1 MPELTQK
8 KKIAILGGGVGSMST
23 AFEITNKPGWSEEY
37 DITIYQM
44 GWRLGGKGASGR
56 DRAFKDR
63 ICEHGLHVWEGFYEN
78 AFRLINA
85 AYAEWV
91 DKNYQPQPLFKSGPE
106 AFEVCNIG
114 PIMDPSSGDW
124 QIQPLEFQPTA
135 GQPGVGEPAEALD
148 FWDLVLR
155 ANLLL
160 VSAYLGASWQTGLS
174 GWLLRMTGKIIL
186 AVSDWI
192 EKHPWLEALV
202 AWLLDRVSGGLLLIL
217 SFALAHGAQGHPDRE
232 EKLASCHSRFLNWF
246 RAHPA
251 KDTHPDEFHII
262 LTAADTLFAIVRGV
276 IEDRI
281 TLDNYA
287 DFDETDFMEWLTNH
301 GCVQPWN
308 VFTRLI
314 YDGTFSYRQGRNEYQ
329 PNLPGPQRIGLN
341 LAAGSGLYG
350 VLRAVG
356 TYKQGFFFKM
366 RAGMGDTI
374 FSPLYVVLKN
384 RGVKFKFFHK
394 VLNLSLSA
402 DRSRVETI
410 AMEVQAK
417 VKPERKEAG
426 YDPIYTVKGVPSWPS
441 EPFWDQLQDAGELRK
456 LPNLETYW
464 NGGIHGEVRTFRLG
478 EDFDSVVLGIAVGAL
493 PYICPELVADNPRWR
508 NMVDRVETVKT
519 QAVQL
524 WMHRTQKEVG
534 FPEAQPLV
542 LTGFTEPHD
551 TWANMDHLI
560 PRESWTPEDNIRQIA
575 YFCNVAPECAMPDC
589 SVQCLPHRRI
599 PGCPAAPP
607 FTDTQ
612 FPIEQTE
619 LAKQA
624 GLRFLNESMPILW
637 PKFRWDDV
645 VGGSFDKQ
653 FWRINVDPTERY
665 VLAVAGSTKYRLKA
679 WDSGYKNL
687 VLTGDWTYNPLSL
700 GCVEASVMSG
710 LMASYAVC
718 GYPETWHGPMGQ
730 VQRIADIQYP
740 KQARAAGAG

>member
-174 GWLLRMTGKIIL
+174 GWLLRMAGKIIL

-341 LAAGSGLYG
+341 LTAR
-350 VLRAVG
+350 LRALWRPSSG
-356 TYKQGFFFKM
+356 W
-366 RAGMGDTI
+366 
-374 FSPLYVVLKN
+374 
-384 RGVKFKFFHK
+384 
-394 VLNLSLSA
+394 NL
-402 DRSRVETI
+402 
-410 AMEVQAK
+410 
-417 VKPERKEAG
+417 
-426 YDPIYTVKGVPSWPS
+426 
-441 EPFWDQLQDAGELRK
+441 
-456 LPNLETYW
+456 
-464 NGGIHGEVRTFRLG
+464 
-478 EDFDSVVLGIAVGAL
+478 
-493 PYICPELVADNPRWR
+493 
-508 NMVDRVETVKT
+508 
-519 QAVQL
+519 
-524 WMHRTQKEVG
+524 
-534 FPEAQPLV
+534 
-542 LTGFTEPHD
+542 
-551 TWANMDHLI
+551 
-560 PRESWTPEDNIRQIA
+560 
-575 YFCNVAPECAMPDC
+575 
-589 SVQCLPHRRI
+589 
-599 PGCPAAPP
+599 
-607 FTDTQ
+607 
-612 FPIEQTE
+612 
-619 LAKQA
+619 
-624 GLRFLNESMPILW
+624 
-637 PKFRWDDV
+637 
-645 VGGSFDKQ
+645 
-653 FWRINVDPTERY
+653 
-665 VLAVAGSTKYRLKA
+665 
-679 WDSGYKNL
+679 
-687 VLTGDWTYNPLSL
+687 
-700 GCVEASVMSG
+700 
-710 LMASYAVC
+710 
-718 GYPETWHGPMGQ
+718 
-730 VQRIADIQYP
+730 
-740 KQARAAGAG
+740 